1 MLMHPGKYIVSMTTD
16 DRRVP
21 SGTPGLDEVLQGGFL
36 RDQTGIINGGPGTGK
51 TILALQFLAAA
62 EGEALYI
69 GFEEREQDVRRNAEG
84 LGIDLSDV
92 RILDLSAGGDRFFSE
107 ESYTVFPTDEVEGK
121 DLLERIATEIDE
133 VEPDRLVVDP
143 LSELRSLLPDEY
155 QFRRNISSLINELKE
170 RGTTTLCTTQPT
182 SGRVEQDLKFLGDL
196 TIEIRRTSDH
206 RSLEVTKFRGSGS
219 ADGRHTY
226 RIRGGEG
233 ARVYPKLVPG
243 EHHKEHTR
251 GQLSSDIPE
260 LDRLLGG
267 GIERGSV
274 TVISGPSGAGKTTLG
289 SVFLEAAGNRGE
301 KALGYLFEEL
311 ESDYLYRSGEID
323 IDIQPLVDSG
333 AVGFAE
339 VESLTQS
346 SDEFAHHVRTA
357 VENDGVEIL
366 MIDGI
371 TGYRIGLR
379 GEDSQTE
386 LTREL
391 HALCRYLKR
400 MGVTVILIDQVEN
413 ITGDLSATDEQIS
426 YLADNILFLRYLEID
441 GEIQKTVGVL
451 KKRFGDFEQSLRELS
466 ISEQGV
472 EVGPKLSGMRGIL
485 TGVPER
491 TDGSG

>member
-1 MLMHPGKYIVSMTTD
+1 MNSD

-36 RDQTGIINGGPGTGK
+36 SGQTGIINGGPGTGK
-51 TILALQFLAAA
+51 TVLALQFLTAADGA
-62 EGEALYI
+62 SLYI
-69 GFEEREQDVRRNAEG
+69 GFEEREADIRRNAEL

-92 RILDLSAGGDRFFSE
+92 TILDLSAGGERFFSE
-107 ESYTVFPTDEVEGK
+107 DSYTVFPADEVEGE
-121 DLLERIATEIDE
+121 DLLERIATAIDE
-133 VEPDRLVVDP
+133 ESPERLVIDP

-196 TIEIRRTSDH
+196 TIEIQRTTDH

-226 RIRGGEG
+226 RIRSDDGG
-233 ARVYPKLVPG
+233 RVYPKLAPG
-243 EHHKEHTR
+243 NFHREHTR
-251 GQLSSDIPE
+251 DQLSSGLPE

-274 TVISGPSGAGKTTLG
+274 TVLSGPSGAGKTTLG
-289 SVFLEAAGNRGE
+289 SLFLEAAGNRGE
-301 KALGYLFEEL
+301 QAFGYLFEEL
-311 ESDYLYRSGEID
+311 ESDYLHRSSEINID
-323 IDIQPLVDSG
+323 IESLVETG
-333 AVGFAE
+333 AVRIE
-339 VESLTQS
+339 EIESLAQS
-346 SDEFAHHVRTA
+346 PDEFAHHVRTA
-357 VENDGVEIL
+357 VEEEDAKIV

-371 TGYRIGLR
+371 TGYRLGLR
-379 GEDSQTE
+379 GDDSQAE

-400 MGVTVILIDQVEN
+400 MGVTVLLLEEVEN

-426 YLADNILFLRYLEID
+426 YLADNIVFLRYMEID
-441 GEIQKTVGVL
+441 GGIRKTVGVL
-451 KKRFGDFEQSLRELS
+451 KKRFGDFEQSLREMS
-466 ISEQGV
+466 ISEDGV
-472 EVGPKLSGMRGIL
+472 EVGPKLTGMRGIL
-485 TGVPER
+485 TGIPER
-491 TDGSG
+491 TDESG